1 LLFNYK
7 FCLYTWK
14 KRFYLFIFTQNIGKE
29 IQNNYIIFLEKHI
42 LKMTNKSFNFS
53 KILFILSL
61 LLSFGFF
68 SCTDKKA
75 QSEEQQ
81 TEIITE
87 EVVETEVT
95 EPIMPSLTEQL
106 SDKANAFKE
115 KADPEKV
122 KSYEAAIEK
131 VAASGIIE
139 KSKKEGDK
147 APNFTLP
154 NATGQKVT
162 LTDKTKNGYTIITW
176 YRGGWCPYCN
186 LTLAAWQQILP
197 EIKAENIELI
207 AITPEL
213 PDSTLSTKEKNALEF
228 EVLSDVGNKVAKEY
242 GIVFPLDQSIREAYK
257 NMGLEKYNGDASYTL
272 PLAATY
278 IINSKNEI
286 VYAFLDA
293 DYKKRAE
300 PKEVLQKIKDM
311 K

>member
-1 LLFNYK
+1 
-7 FCLYTWK
+7 
-14 KRFYLFIFTQNIGKE
+14 
-29 IQNNYIIFLEKHI
+29 
-42 LKMTNKSFNFS
+42 MTNKPLNFS
-53 KILFILSL
+53 KLLFILSL
-61 LLSFGFF
+61 LLTFGFF
-68 SCTDKKA
+68 SCSDNKKA
-75 QSEEQQ
+75 QGEEQ
-81 TEIITE
+81 TEVISEKVIVTE
-87 EVVETEVT
+87 EVTETK
-95 EPIMPSLTEQL
+95 MPSLTEQL
-106 SDKANAFKE
+106 SNKANAFKE

-122 KSYEAAIEK
+122 KTYEAAIEK
-131 VAASGIIE
+131 VATSGII
-139 KSKKEGDK
+139 KQSKKEGDI

-154 NATGQKVT
+154 NATGQEVS

-186 LTLAAWQQILP
+186 LTLAAWQDILP
-197 EIKAENIELI
+197 EIKAENIEFL
-207 AITPEL
+207 AISPEL

-242 GIVFPLDQSIREAYK
+242 GIVFPLDESIREAYK

-278 IINSKNEI
+278 IINSENEI

-300 PKEVLQKIKDM
+300 PREVLQKVKDM

>member
-1 LLFNYK
+1 
-7 FCLYTWK
+7 
-14 KRFYLFIFTQNIGKE
+14 
-29 IQNNYIIFLEKHI
+29 
-42 LKMTNKSFNFS
+42 MTNKPINFS
-53 KILFILSL
+53 KFVFILSL
-61 LLSFGFF
+61 SLTFSFF
-68 SCTDKKA
+68 SCIDKKA
-75 QSEEQQ
+75 QSEEQ
-81 TEIITE
+81 TEIVE
-87 EVVETEVT
+87 EEIIIDESNETEMT
-95 EPIMPSLTEQL
+95 MPSLTEQL

-122 KSYEAAIEK
+122 KTYEAAIEK
-131 VAASGIIE
+131 VATSGILE

-154 NATGQKVT
+154 NAAGQEVS

-186 LTLAAWQQILP
+186 LTLAAWQDILP
-197 EIKAENIELI
+197 ELKAENIEFV
-207 AITPEL
+207 AITPEI
-213 PDSTLSTKEKNALEF
+213 PDMSLSTKEKNKLEF
-228 EVLSDVGNKVAKEY
+228 EVLSDVGNKVAKDY
-242 GIVFPLDQSIREAYK
+242 GIVFPLDESIREAYK

-278 IINSKNEI
+278 VINSENEI

>member
-1 LLFNYK
+1 
-7 FCLYTWK
+7 
-14 KRFYLFIFTQNIGKE
+14 
-29 IQNNYIIFLEKHI
+29 
-42 LKMTNKSFNFS
+42 MTNRPFIS
-53 KILFILSL
+53 KFLFILSL
-61 LLSFGFF
+61 LQTFGFF
-68 SCTDKKA
+68 SCSDNKTV
-75 QSEEQQ
+75 QSEENME
-81 TEIITE
+81 TTTE
-87 EVVETEVT
+87 EVIIEKEITEAT
-95 EPIMPSLTEQL
+95 MPSLTEQL

-147 APNFTLP
+147 APDFTLP
-154 NATGQKVT
+154 NATGQKIS

-186 LTLAAWQQILP
+186 LTLAAWQDILP
-197 EIKAENIELI
+197 EIKAENVELI

-228 EVLSDVGNKVAKEY
+228 EVLSDIGNKVAKEY
-242 GIVFPLDQSIREAYK
+242 GIVFPLDESIREAYK

-278 IINSKNEI
+278 IINSENEI

-300 PKEVLQKIKDM
+300 PKDVLQKIKDM

>member
-1 LLFNYK
+1 
-7 FCLYTWK
+7 
-14 KRFYLFIFTQNIGKE
+14 
-29 IQNNYIIFLEKHI
+29 
-42 LKMTNKSFNFS
+42 MTNKPFNFS
-53 KILFILSL
+53 KFLFILSL
-61 LLSFGFF
+61 SLTFGFF
-68 SCTDKKA
+68 SCSDSKK
-75 QSEEQQ
+75 EQ
-81 TEIITE
+81 TETTTE
-87 EVVETEVT
+87 EIIVEEEVIET
-95 EPIMPSLTEQL
+95 QNTMPSLTEQL

-122 KSYEAAIEK
+122 KTYEAAIQK
-131 VAASGIIE
+131 VTESGIIE

-162 LTDKTKNGYTIITW
+162 LTDLTSKTKNGYTIITW

-186 LTLAAWQQILP
+186 LTLAAWQDILP
-197 EIKAENIELI
+197 EIQAENIELI

-278 IINSKNEI
+278 VINSENEI
-286 VYAFLDA
+286 VYSFLDA

-300 PKEVLQKIKDM
+300 PKDVLQRIKDM

>member
-1 LLFNYK
+1 
-7 FCLYTWK
+7 
-14 KRFYLFIFTQNIGKE
+14 
-29 IQNNYIIFLEKHI
+29 
-42 LKMTNKSFNFS
+42 MTNKPFNFS
-53 KILFILSL
+53 NLLCTFSL
-61 LLSFGFF
+61 LLTFGFF
-68 SCTDKKA
+68 SCSDNKKA
-75 QSEEQQ
+75 QSEEQ
-81 TEIITE
+81 TEIVE
-87 EVVETEVT
+87 EEIIIDESSETET
-95 EPIMPSLTEQL
+95 IMPSLTDQL

-122 KSYEAAIEK
+122 KTYEAAIEK
-131 VAASGIIE
+131 VAASGIVE

-154 NATGQKVT
+154 NATGIQVS
-162 LTDKTKNGYTIITW
+162 LTDKTQNGYTIITW

-186 LTLAAWQQILP
+186 LTLAAWQDILP
-197 EIKAENIELI
+197 EIKAENVEFL
-207 AITPEL
+207 AISPEV
-213 PDSTLSTKEKNALEF
+213 PDMSLSTKEKNALEF

-242 GIVFPLDQSIREAYK
+242 GIVFPLDESIKEAYK

-278 IINSKNEI
+278 IVNSENEI

-300 PKEVLQKIKDM
+300 PREVLEKIKDM

>member
-1 LLFNYK
+1 MTYK
-7 FCLYTWK
+7 T
-14 KRFYLFIFTQNIGKE
+14 
-29 IQNNYIIFLEKHI
+29 
-42 LKMTNKSFNFS
+42 FNFS
-53 KILFILSL
+53 KFVFIFSL
-61 LLSFGFF
+61 VFTFGFF
-68 SCTDKKA
+68 ACTDNKKA
-75 QSEEQQ
+75 QSEEQTDTVAQ
-81 TEIITE
+81 EIVAE
-87 EVVETEVT
+87 EVIETET
-95 EPIMPSLTEQL
+95 TMPSLTEQL
-106 SDKANAFKE
+106 ENKVTNFTAT
-115 KADPEKV
+115 ADPEKI
-122 KSYEAAIEK
+122 KNYNEAIAK

-139 KSKKEGDK
+139 KSKKEGDI

-154 NATGQKVT
+154 NATGQRVT

-197 EIKAENIELI
+197 ELKAENIELI

-242 GIVFPLDQSIREAYK
+242 GIVFPLDASIKEAYK

-278 IINSKNEI
+278 IINSDNKI

-293 DYKKRAE
+293 DYRKRAE

>member
-1 LLFNYK
+1 
-7 FCLYTWK
+7 
-14 KRFYLFIFTQNIGKE
+14 
-29 IQNNYIIFLEKHI
+29 
-42 LKMTNKSFNFS
+42 MTNKTFKLS

-61 LLSFGFF
+61 LLTFGFF
-68 SCTDKKA
+68 SCSNNKKA
-75 QSEEQQ
+75 QSEEQVEVTTPKTEVLVDETNQ
-81 TEIITE
+81 TEIQ
-87 EVVETEVT
+87 
-95 EPIMPSLTEQL
+95 SLTEQL
-106 SDKANAFKE
+106 ENKATAFKE
-115 KADPEKV
+115 RADPEKV
-122 KSYEAAIEK
+122 KTYEAAIEK
-131 VAASGIIE
+131 VAASGIIGN
-139 KSKKEGDK
+139 SKKEGDK

-154 NATGQKVT
+154 NATGKKIT
-162 LTDKTKNGYTIITW
+162 LADKTKNGYTIITW

-186 LTLAAWQQILP
+186 LTLAAWQDILP

-228 EVLSDVGNKVAKEY
+228 EVLSDVGNKVAKDY
-242 GIVFPLDQSIREAYK
+242 GIVFPLDESIREAYK

-278 IINSKNEI
+278 IINSENEI

-300 PKEVLQKIKDM
+300 PREVLQKVKDM

>member
-1 LLFNYK
+1 MTYK
-7 FCLYTWK
+7 P
-14 KRFYLFIFTQNIGKE
+14 
-29 IQNNYIIFLEKHI
+29 
-42 LKMTNKSFNFS
+42 FNFS
-53 KILFILSL
+53 KFLFILSFSL
-61 LLSFGFF
+61 TFGFS
-68 SCTDKKA
+68 SCSDNKTV
-75 QSEEQQ
+75 QSEDQNETTTQ
-81 TEIITE
+81 EVVVEEEITE
-87 EVVETEVT
+87 TT
-95 EPIMPSLTEQL
+95 MPSLTEQL
-106 SDKANAFKE
+106 SAKADAFKE

-154 NATGQKVT
+154 NATGQKVS

-197 EIKAENIELI
+197 EIKAENVELI

-300 PKEVLQKIKDM
+300 PKDVLQKIKDM

>member
-1 LLFNYK
+1 
-7 FCLYTWK
+7 
-14 KRFYLFIFTQNIGKE
+14 
-29 IQNNYIIFLEKHI
+29 
-42 LKMTNKSFNFS
+42 MTNKPFNFS
-53 KILFILSL
+53 KLLLILSFSL
-61 LLSFGFF
+61 AFSLS
-68 SCTDKKA
+68 SCSDNKKA
-75 QSEEQQ
+75 QSEEQ
-81 TEIITE
+81 TEITME
-87 EVVETEVT
+87 EVVVNEEITETSL
-95 EPIMPSLTEQL
+95 PSLTQQL
-106 SDKANAFKE
+106 ADKANAFKE

-186 LTLAAWQQILP
+186 LTLAAWQDILP

-242 GIVFPLDQSIREAYK
+242 GIVFPLDESIREAYK

-286 VYAFLDA
+286 LYAFLDA

>member
-1 LLFNYK
+1 
-7 FCLYTWK
+7 
-14 KRFYLFIFTQNIGKE
+14 
-29 IQNNYIIFLEKHI
+29 
-42 LKMTNKSFNFS
+42 MTNKAFNFS
-53 KILFILSL
+53 KFLFLFSL
-61 LLSFGFF
+61 LLTFGFF
-68 SCTDKKA
+68 SCSNDKK
-75 QSEEQQ
+75 EQTDTVSQ
-81 TEIITE
+81 E
-87 EVVETEVT
+87 EVVEQEVIKTET
-95 EPIMPSLTEQL
+95 TMPSLTEQL
-106 SDKANAFKE
+106 ENRVTNFTA
-115 KADPEKV
+115 KADPEKI
-122 KSYEAAIEK
+122 KNYNDAIAK

-139 KSKKEGDK
+139 SSKKEGDI

-154 NATGQKVT
+154 NATGQEVS

-186 LTLAAWQQILP
+186 LTLAAWQDILP

-228 EVLSDVGNKVAKEY
+228 EVLSDVGNKVAKDY

-293 DYKKRAE
+293 DYRKRAE
-300 PKEVLQKIKDM
+300 PRDVLQKIKDM